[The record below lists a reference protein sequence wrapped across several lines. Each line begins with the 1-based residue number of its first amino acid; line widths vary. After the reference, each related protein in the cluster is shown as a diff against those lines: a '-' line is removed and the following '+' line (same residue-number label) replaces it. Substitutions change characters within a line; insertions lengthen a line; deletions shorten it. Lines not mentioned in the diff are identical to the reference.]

1 MREDLRQKASDEQF
15 PQYALRNRY
24 VFSGVLKMTTGL
36 HLGGGKATLSHTDSP
51 VVLTPEGLPFI
62 PGSSLKGVLR
72 STVEKLVASLPA
84 DLGLRSCGL
93 PLADERENN
102 NHDRTKPEEQ
112 TESRQQSEICPTARQ
127 KWVTGQRRTLG
138 GEELQRFMESE
149 RKKLCN
155 TCQLFGSPFAAA
167 RIRVNDLSLVDDSW
181 CGTTQIRDG
190 VAIDRDK
197 ETARPQAKYDFEVVP
212 STTAFAMYILIENAT
227 PQDLQLI
234 SIALSELTNGFA
246 GIGGMRSRGLGAC
259 ILDPLPAIRFM
270 DLSKLDNEARK
281 QRLLQYLLRKKEN
294 QEDGLEPIDY
304 QTFIDEHITALFRKP
319 LAQSEGRNG

>member
-1 MREDLRQKASDEQF
+1 MTADLKHHASDEQF
-15 PQYALRNRY
+15 PRYALRNRY
-24 VFSGVLKMTTGL
+24 VFSGMLKMTTGL
-36 HLGGGKATLSHTDSP
+36 HVGGGKATLSYTDSP

-72 STVEKLVASLPA
+72 STAEKLVASLPA

-93 PLADERENN
+93 VLADEGENT
-102 NHDRTKPEEQ
+102 NHGKIGGEKEPGEQ
-112 TESRQQSEICPTARQ
+112 IESRKQSGICPTSRQQ
-127 KWVTGQRRTLG
+127 WVAGQRRTLG

-167 RIRVNDLSLVDDSW
+167 RIRVNDLYLIDDLW

-234 SIALSELTNGFA
+234 SIVLSELTSGFA
-246 GIGGMRSRGLGAC
+246 SIGGMRSRGLGAC
-259 ILDPLPAIRFM
+259 ILDPLPNIRFM

-281 QRLLQYLLRKKEN
+281 QRLQQYLLRKKEK
-294 QEDGLEPIDY
+294 QEDGLEAVDY
-304 QTFIDEHITALFRKP
+304 QAFIDEHITALFTKS
-319 LAQSEGRNG
+319 LARS